1 MRSASSSR
9 ALVAAWFDFQTPAQ
23 RELSE
28 ALAAAVREAE
38 PELVE
43 GVKWGKLI
51 FLFEGRMLLAISP
64 HKTHVHLQVFNGSQL
79 RGGFAPLDGTGPG
92 ARNLRCRLHQPLDAV
107 EVEMVVAASVEHARR
122 EGLSAPPR
130 GLPHDR
136 G

>member
-1 MRSASSSR
+1 MRSASNSR

-51 FLFEGRMLLAISP
+51 FLFESRMLLAIAP
-64 HKTHVHLQVFNGSQL
+64 HKTHVHLQVFNGSQI
-79 RGGFAPLDGTGPG
+79 RGRFAPLEGQGAG
-92 ARNLRCRLHQPLDAV
+92 ARNLRCRLNHPLDRV
-107 EVEMVVAASVEHARR
+107 EVEMVVAASVEQARR
-122 EGLSAPPR
+122 EASMAPPR
-130 GLPHDR
+130 GLPRDPD
-136 G
+136 